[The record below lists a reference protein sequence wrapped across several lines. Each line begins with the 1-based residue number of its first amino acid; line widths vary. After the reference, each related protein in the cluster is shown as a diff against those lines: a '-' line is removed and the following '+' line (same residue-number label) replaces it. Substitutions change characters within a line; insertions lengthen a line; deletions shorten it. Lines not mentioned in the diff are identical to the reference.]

1 MRSGPAQLA
10 VDFLRKLFAPHSASI
25 RAVSVDTTSAQ
36 ERESFEELLNEL
48 IRRAPDDLKAVF
60 HGTINRFQRPAAS
73 GTELLDAIDEA
84 RTGLGV
90 AIGRGATGEEQ
101 KYEQLGRLCSWL
113 FDELGRPESAQ
124 YAVVLRAATRL
135 EVKDS
140 NRNET

>member
-1 MRSGPAQLA
+1 MRSGPVQLA
-10 VDFLRKLFAPHSASI
+10 VDFLRKLFATHSASI
-25 RAVSVDTTSAQ
+25 NAVRVDTTSAQ
-36 ERESFEELLNEL
+36 ERESFEGPMNEL
-48 IRRAPDDLKAVF
+48 IRRAPDDLQAVF
-60 HGTINRFQRPAAS
+60 RDTIHYTQRSPAS
-73 GTELLDAIDEA
+73 GTELLDAIDAA

-113 FDELGRPESAQ
+113 FEELGRPESAQ
-124 YAVVLRAATRL
+124 YAVVLRASIQL